1 MRFKEANTQWV
12 PDLWVPDSLGTMDL
26 WVRLLFGYQF
36 WVRYLWVR
44 LLFGYGYS
52 LGTKFGYSFFGY
64 DGSLELPQAEL
75 SRIRTALNQN
85 CPDSELFVSEL
96 SRIRTVRIRTAPNQ
110 NYSIRMLMA

>member
-1 MRFKEANTQWV
+1 MRSIHYASMMTPLQCPMANTQWV

-52 LGTKFGYSFFGY
+52 LGTKFGYGFFGY
-64 DGSLELPQAEL
+64 DGSLGTTTLWVPHL
-75 SRIRTALNQN
+75 GTVSLGTVYLGPMDLWVRL
-85 CPDSELFVSEL
+85 LFG
-96 SRIRTVRIRTAPNQ
+96 
-110 NYSIRMLMA
+110 Y